1 MSGCSPRDP
10 AITAD
15 IVNLF
20 HYLTGHSQGPQFQKL
35 LVAPMNMRQRF
46 LEMIEREVAHCEAGR
61 TGHIIAK
68 LNQVDDLEISSA
80 LVAASRAG
88 VKIDLIVRGF
98 CCLRAG
104 VPGWTDNVRV
114 RSIIGRFLEHSR
126 IFYFS
131 NGEEDP
137 LAGEFYI
144 GSADWM
150 MRNLS
155 QRVEAATPI
164 NGRPLRERLW
174 EILQACLAGQPP
186 GVGNA
191 AGRNLP
197 SAAGTGRMA
206 KERLTRRHSGLVD
219 GAHAP
224 SRVRELRAT

>member
-1 MSGCSPRDP
+1 
-10 AITAD
+10 
-15 IVNLF
+15 
-20 HYLTGHSQGPQFQKL
+20 
-35 LVAPMNMRQRF
+35 MRQRF
-46 LEMIEREVAHCEAGR
+46 LEMIEREAAHCRAGR
-61 TGHIIAK
+61 AGHIIAK
-68 LNQVDDLEISSA
+68 LNQVDDLEITSA

-131 NGEEDP
+131 NGEDDP

-174 EILQACLAGQPP
+174 EILQACLEDSRQAWVMQPDGTYRQQQVP
-186 GVGNA
+186 ADGKGAVT
-191 AGRNLP
+191 
-197 SAAGTGRMA
+197 AGTQAWLM
-206 KERLTRRHSGLVD
+206 ELTRR
-219 GAHAP
+219 
-224 SRVRELRAT
+224 RASAN